1 MVRCSVPSHAF
12 AYLKM
17 HTPSSV
23 FLFADRRTRIAV
35 AMDTMSQ
42 LALFELAG
50 GGPRRSRDVSVTL
63 EHNFFQVLCRRNKK
77 PSEVTVKRWWALIK
91 QPLDDTNVH
100 SILNLVRR
108 SLLDWPKM
116 GAAIAEKAQ
125 QDLVLARKEK
135 ELRKRVA
142 AKAAKM
148 LVKQKAQEAV
158 LRVSDC
164 SASTNTVDQM
174 CRNKK
179 QFLQQ

>member
-1 MVRCSVPSHAF
+1 MVWSGAVCLPMHLLISRCILLP
-12 AYLKM
+12 
-17 HTPSSV
+17 P
-23 FLFADRRTRIAV
+23 LFTDSRTRIAV
-35 AMDTMSQ
+35 AMDTMSE

-77 PSEVTVKRWWALIK
+77 PSKVTVKMWWALLK